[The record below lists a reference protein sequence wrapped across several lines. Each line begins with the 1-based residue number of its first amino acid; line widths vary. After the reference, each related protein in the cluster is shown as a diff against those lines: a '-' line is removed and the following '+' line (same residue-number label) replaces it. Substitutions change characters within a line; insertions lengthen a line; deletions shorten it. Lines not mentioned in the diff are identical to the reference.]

1 MSKYLFKDIVLGE
14 EGLLKGPFG
23 SDLKKSLYVP
33 KGDDTY
39 KVYLQEN
46 ILKED
51 NTVGDHYISKQ
62 YYNEK
67 MSRYEVKEND
77 FIVTCDGTLGEIF
90 QIKNITEK
98 GIISSSL
105 LRITLNNEIV
115 DDDYFYYLFKVLIKK
130 ELITQGNNSVLKHL
144 PGLNVIRNHPIYLPD
159 LYKQKR
165 IGRILKLIDTK
176 IRNNDKINSELESMA
191 KTIYD
196 YWFVQ
201 FEFPNEDG
209 KPYKSS
215 GGKMVWNEELKKEI
229 PEGWEINK
237 INDGVKYIIDNRG
250 KNPSSYYTKEEYP
263 VIDNYLIKNTPY
275 PDISKVKRYINKNLF
290 DNFLRTYISK
300 NDIIITLV
308 GNGIGNVS
316 LAPSDQV
323 CIIQNTIG
331 FRCNNRINSYY
342 FYFYL
347 KSNNPL
353 IRSLDRG
360 SSQPSI
366 KLSDILHL
374 KMLFPN
380 NDVLQKFEKISIGIF
395 DKILFNYKENQEL
408 TKLRDF
414 LLPLL
419 MNGQVGFK
427 EDIGDEIRS
436 KDIEE
441 KELISK

>member
-1 MSKYLFKDIVLGE
+1 MSKYLFKDIVLGD

-90 QIKNITEK
+90 QLKNITEK

-115 DDDYFYYLFKVLIKK
+115 DDDYFYYLFKALIKK

-176 IRNNDKINSELESMA
+176 IRNNSKINSELESMA

-196 YWFVQ
+196 YWFLQ

-215 GGKMVWNEELKKEI
+215 GGKMAWNEELKREI
-229 PEGWEINK
+229 PEGWEVKKIRDIENNIVTGKTPSTKDSSNYGSEIPFITIGDIRGNMYVVKTEQMLSNKGADSQKNKFIPKGSICVTCIATPGLVGLSTEDSQTNQQINS
-237 INDGVKYIIDNRG
+237 II
-250 KNPSSYYTKEEYP
+250 
-263 VIDNYLIKNTPY
+263 IKNESNRMFLYFAIKDYFDNAKAKIGNTFANMNKGEFSEIEVIY
-275 PDISKVKRYINKNLF
+275 PKKEVLNIFSEKVSAISK
-290 DNFLRTYISK
+290 
-300 NDIIITLV
+300 
-308 GNGIGNVS
+308 
-316 LAPSDQV
+316 
-323 CIIQNTIG
+323 
-331 FRCNNRINSYY
+331 
-342 FYFYL
+342 
-347 KSNNPL
+347 
-353 IRSLDRG
+353 
-360 SSQPSI
+360 
-366 KLSDILHL
+366 DILRNSL
-374 KMLFPN
+374 
-380 NDVLQKFEKISIGIF
+380 ES
-395 DKILFNYKENQEL
+395 KELIE
-408 TKLRDF
+408 LRDF

-419 MNGQVGFK
+419 MNGQVTFK
-427 EDIGDEIRS
+427 EDIGDEIS
-436 KDIEE
+436 NKDIEE
-441 KELISK
+441 KELLTK

>member
-115 DDDYFYYLFKVLIKK
+115 DDDYFYYLFKVLINK

-144 PGLNVIRNHPIYLPD
+144 PGLNVIRNPPIYLPD

-196 YWFVQ
+196 YWFLQ

-215 GGKMVWNEELKKEI
+215 GGKMVWNEELKREI
-229 PEGWEINK
+229 PEGWEIKKVSEILSTIRQNKK
-237 INDGVKYIIDNRG
+237 INSSEYLEKGKYPIIDQSSEYICGFTNDEDALINFDDAIVFGDHTKILKYINFTFARG
-250 KNPSSYYTKEEYP
+250 ADGTQIINSNNEKLS
-263 VIDNYLIKNTPY
+263 NYLLYQQLHDVKLVSQGYSRYFKFLKEVKVVIP
-275 PDISKVKRYINKNLF
+275 SKYIGEKYSDYIN
-290 DNFLRTYISK
+290 
-300 NDIIITLV
+300 
-308 GNGIGNVS
+308 S
-316 LAPSDQV
+316 L
-323 CIIQNTIG
+323 
-331 FRCNNRINSYY
+331 
-342 FYFYL
+342 
-347 KSNNPL
+347 
-353 IRSLDRG
+353 
-360 SSQPSI
+360 
-366 KLSDILHL
+366 L
-374 KMLFPN
+374 KMRRN
-380 NDVLQKFEKISIGIF
+380 NIFEN
-395 DKILFNYKENQEL
+395 LHL

-441 KELISK
+441 KELIAN